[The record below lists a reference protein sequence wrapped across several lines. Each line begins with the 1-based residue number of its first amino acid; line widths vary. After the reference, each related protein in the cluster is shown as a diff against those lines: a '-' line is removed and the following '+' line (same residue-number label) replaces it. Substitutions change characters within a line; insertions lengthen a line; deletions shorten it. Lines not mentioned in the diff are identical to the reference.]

1 MLADAGPGGKRGD
14 RYHQA
19 AAATIQS
26 DVRPSGESRALGGL
40 PRESPPSPV
49 IHTARGPAV
58 ATSDGGAVGPG
69 DGAGSPGAVFAS
81 SNARAVAPG
90 SDSEPCAPRA
100 VEITRDILTR
110 TAFARWRARTRL
122 AQSLDGRRRRTSFFA
137 VRRSWWR
144 RVLED
149 ASLRAAILRVLARLL
164 RWLVSGRGAGP
175 VGAALGAA
183 GTALLLEGPA
193 GAGTTGGNA
202 TATRP
207 LGE

>member
-1 MLADAGPGGKRGD
+1 MRWRRTD
-14 RYHQA
+14 RLHA
-19 AAATIQS
+19 
-26 DVRPSGESRALGGL
+26 E
-40 PRESPPSPV
+40 
-49 IHTARGPAV
+49 
-58 ATSDGGAVGPG
+58 
-69 DGAGSPGAVFAS
+69 AGSPE
-81 SNARAVAPG
+81 
-90 SDSEPCAPRA
+90 SDSEA
-100 VEITRDILTR
+100 EITRDILTR

-149 ASLRAAILRVLARLL
+149 ASLRAAALRVLARLL

-193 GAGTTGGNA
+193 GAGLTGDNA
-202 TATRP
+202 TAS
-207 LGE
+207 LLLSGV